1 MDRFLRIAT
10 PLILL
15 GLALLVWFETFLRN
29 ESATPWLGETGVLRF
44 AVGVLCLYAILLVV
58 EQQRMAHAFKEVL
71 QAFKRFHEARDGRD
85 GRQEPRRE
93 AVSLLVGALSSQDP
107 QIRKNAV
114 EHLQR
119 LTGQDFGE
127 DRARWLQWLEEAQ
140 PPEIDA

>member
-15 GLALLVWFETFLRN
+15 GLALLVWFETLLRN

-58 EQQRMAHAFKEVL
+58 EQQRMGHAFKEVL
-71 QAFKRFHEARDGRD
+71 KAFKRFHEAREAG
-85 GRQEPRRE
+85 GQEPRRE
-93 AVSLLVGALSSQDP
+93 AVTLLVGALSSDDP

-114 EHLQR
+114 EHLKR
-119 LTGQDFGE
+119 LTGQEFGE
-127 DRARWLQWLEEAQ
+127 DQARWLQWLEQAQ
-140 PPEIDA
+140 PLEKEA